1 MSFRSEWAFSMLINW
16 YKHPDNLSKV
26 KFMSD
31 QNFCDQISDQK
42 HLRTKIHYLSI
53 VKQQSPFRGVLTYYI
68 KILDLAQISNVN
80 FP

>member
-1 MSFRSEWAFSMLINW
+1 MLINL

-31 QNFCDQISDQK
+31 QNFCNQISDQK
-42 HLRTKIHYLSI
+42 HLRTKIHYPSI
-53 VKQQSPFRGVLTYYI
+53 VKQQSPFRGVLTYYM